1 MKLAA
6 TANAGQRLGEASDEH
21 GAAPQLGSFFGCET
35 IHRSLPTELA
45 RVQPVTPVDGSVT
58 EVPWAEAGD
67 PDFRCFRN

>member
-6 TANAGQRLGEASDEH
+6 TANACRLLGEVSDKH
-21 GAAPQLGSFFGCET
+21 VAPQLGSFFGCET
-35 IHRSLPTELA
+35 IPRSLPTELA